1 MKLNLIRNDVIF
13 IYQVT
18 TIIDIVFIYYIN
30 FNKNLYIMYINL
42 LQKLSLLAFDNGLVA
57 AHII

>member
-1 MKLNLIRNDVIF
+1 
-13 IYQVT
+13 
-18 TIIDIVFIYYIN
+18 
-30 FNKNLYIMYINL
+30 MYINL